1 MKRVAILTPK
11 SSDKVETFIK
21 NHIDYLPF
29 EKVIIYGGNKP
40 YLLEGEK
47 ENILS
52 KRFFVLKNKIRKVL
66 KLNLQDYRDYS
77 LRKILKNKKID
88 LVFAEYL
95 VTAAETL
102 EVIKSLDIP
111 LVTIA
116 LGYDIS
122 IYNILEKYKVKYVSL
137 CEYASSIIVVSK
149 HMSINLKSFNCPEFK
164 IHYSPASPE
173 KSFFEVQPHFQN
185 KQLIAVGRFVEKKAP
200 LVLINVFNLVCKS
213 VPDANLIMA
222 GDGPL
227 LDRAKELAKY
237 LNLKNK
243 IFFPGRI
250 SQETQK
256 QYLEDSFVFVQ
267 HSLLAPN
274 GDSEGTPVA
283 ILEASAASLPIV
295 STYHAGIPNVVLH
308 EHTGLLSKENDI
320 ETMAKNII
328 GILKSKDKA
337 VIYGK
342 NGKEFIQNNFSL
354 EKHISDITNIINL
367 V

>member
-11 SSDKVETFIK
+11 SSDKAETFIR

-29 EKVIIYGGNKP
+29 EKVIIHGGNKP
-40 YLLEGEK
+40 YLLEGKK
-47 ENILS
+47 EDILS
-52 KRFFVLKNKIRKVL
+52 KFFFVLKNRIR
-66 KLNLQDYRDYS
+66 NIFGLQIHDYRDYS

-102 EVIKSLDIP
+102 DVIRSLDIP

-122 IYNILEKYKVKYVSL
+122 MYNILEKYKEKYVSL
-137 CEYASSIIVVSK
+137 FEYASFIIVVSK
-149 HMSINLKSFNCPEFK
+149 HMSINLKLFNCPEFK
-164 IHYSPASPE
+164 IHYSPASPD

-213 VPDANLIMA
+213 EPDANLIMA

-227 LDRAKELAKY
+227 LDGAKELAKD
-237 LNLKNK
+237 LSLENK

-250 SQETQK
+250 SQEAQK
-256 QYLEDSFVFVQ
+256 KYLEDSYVFIQ
-267 HSLLAPN
+267 HSRLAQN

-295 STYHAGIPNVVLH
+295 STHHAGIPNIVLH
-308 EHTGLLSKENDI
+308 EHTGLLSEENDI

-328 GILKSKDKA
+328 DILKSKDKA
-337 VIYGK
+337 IIYGK